1 MQFKIIYLIQLI
13 CKRYYLIVVHQSLCK
28 TIPER
33 TEEDHVTV
41 FKELGVHT
49 LWKLV
54 IKDKHP
60 PDHSRPLSHFYSTPV
75 FLSLSPPFFQAQ
87 ISKGYNIL

>member
-28 TIPER
+28 IIPER

-41 FKELGVHT
+41 FKELGVRT
-49 LWKLV
+49 L
-54 IKDKHP
+54 
-60 PDHSRPLSHFYSTPV
+60 
-75 FLSLSPPFFQAQ
+75 
-87 ISKGYNIL
+87 